1 LGLVGEGIG
10 GGGGGGAGFF
20 CGAGAGA
27 GAGGGFGVV
36 SFFSIRFGGLPTKQK
51 HHMSHW
57 YTHIHDVSDVQT
69 ARIPS
74 KRSYVSS
81 SSPCCFSAAGVL
93 ITEAE
98 RKGKSFQKVS
108 TRTKHH
114 TNVPAFKEVL
124 AAEGALGAVAREC
137 IVLGDGLAMLAARS
151 ARNRMTSSSMS
162 GFPGCPDV
170 EEDWPS
176 KAEAAWLSI

>member
-1 LGLVGEGIG
+1 LVGEGI
-10 GGGGGGAGFF
+10 GGGGGAGFF

-27 GAGGGFGVV
+27 GAGGGFGVDAV
-36 SFFSIRFGGLPTKQK
+36 SFLSILFGGVSTKQK

-57 YTHIHDVSDVQT
+57 YTHIHDTSDLQT
-69 ARIPS
+69 AHIPS

-98 RKGKSFQKVS
+98 RKRQSFQKVS

-114 TNVPAFKEVL
+114 IHVPAFKEVL

-137 IVLGDGLAMLAARS
+137 IVLGDEPAMLTARS

-170 EEDWPS
+170 EED
-176 KAEAAWLSI
+176 